1 MNVFV
6 SAIESL
12 DSKKRRNAPGLA
24 IAQRIAKDPDTTE
37 EKRTQG
43 RLSSK
48 PNLMEK
54 RFIAAAMI
62 SIRIAARTL
71 NELSLAA

>member
-12 DSKKRRNAPGLA
+12 DSKKRRNAPGVA
-24 IAQRIAKDPDTTE
+24 MAQRMARDPDVTE
-37 EKRTQG
+37 EKRTQR

-48 PNLMEK
+48 PKFMAK
-54 RFIAAAMI
+54 RFVAAAMI
-62 SIRIAARTL
+62 SMRIAARTL